1 MSERGVRFLEIWID
15 RNVLTPALY
24 ILDREMQKTLMRN
37 CIEDAAQEGIS
48 RTEIEEEI
56 GDLAAFLADIVEHQ
70 RAVGDQMQGS

>member
-24 ILDREMQKTLMRN
+24 ILDREMQKTLVRN

-48 RTEIEEEI
+48 RIEIEEEI
-56 GDLAAFLADIVEHQ
+56 GDLAAFLDDMVEHQ
-70 RAVGDQMQGS
+70 RAAGDPMQGS

>member
-24 ILDREMQKTLMRN
+24 ILDREMQKTLVRN

-48 RTEIEEEI
+48 RIEIEEEI
-56 GDLAAFLADIVEHQ
+56 REPRGIP
-70 RAVGDQMQGS
+70 G